1 MKKILPVLLIMCL
14 LCGLAACGSK
24 AEDTTPL
31 PAAPAATEEPAAPE
45 AVEEAETP
53 AEEAEA
59 PAEQEAPESTPEPAA
74 PEENDQLSRPDS
86 GKDEPEQ
93 TDSGNNSDNDSGDD
107 SGNSATPYELAQQ
120 YLGSDAG
127 TFQSVV
133 GSPSG
138 TEYTISCE
146 QDGAEDG
153 VWYYDG
159 FVVWTVRYADG
170 TEIIRDCDA
179 Y

>member
-1 MKKILPVLLIMCL
+1 MKKIIPVLLLMCL

-24 AEDTTPL
+24 TEDTPPA
-31 PAAPAATEEPAAPE
+31 PAAPAATEDPVATPE
-45 AVEEAETP
+45 P
-53 AEEAEA
+53 AEEAVE
-59 PAEQEAPESTPEPAA
+59 PAEQETPAVQSTPEPAM

-86 GKDEPEQ
+86 GKTNNDSGNSGGN
-93 TDSGNNSDNDSGDD
+93 SGNNSGGNDG
-107 SGNSATPYELAQQ
+107 GNTATPYELAQQ
-120 YLGSDAG
+120 YLGSSAG
-127 TFQSVV
+127 SLIAAI

-146 QDGAEDG
+146 ADGAEDG

-159 FVVWTVRYADG
+159 FVVWTVKYADG

>member
-1 MKKILPVLLIMCL
+1 MKKIIPALLILCL

-24 AEDTTPL
+24 EENITPA
-31 PAAPAATEEPAAPE
+31 PVAPAATEEPVATPE
-45 AVEEAETP
+45 P

-59 PAEQEAPESTPEPAA
+59 PAEQEAPAAQNTPEPAV

-86 GKDEPEQ
+86 GKTDDNSGN
-93 TDSGNNSDNDSGDD
+93 DSGNSG
-107 SGNSATPYELAQQ
+107 GNSATPYELAQQ
-120 YLGSDAG
+120 YLGSSTSSLIAAI
-127 TFQSVV
+127 

-146 QDGAEDG
+146 ADGAEDG

-170 TEIIRDCDA
+170 TEIVRDCDA